1 MREFKIQLGEKDI
14 QTVEDEV
21 AQPFLL
27 EPSLEDQATTEA
39 MADATEYFCP
49 YCGQVAD
56 SDSWWTQEQL
66 SYAHVAAK
74 NIATEMINRELL
86 RTMRGLGRQFGSRQS
101 AVQLKIRAS
110 DIPREP
116 EWISP
121 ENNDMAVFALPCC
134 DQTIKIDEAWHGAVH
149 CFFCGFPYR
158 GGQVS

>member
-1 MREFKIQLGEKDI
+1 MGTIIKNVQIPLDEDGFLRRECPFCMREFKIQLGEKDI

-74 NIATEMINRELL
+74 NIATEPTSLP
-86 RTMRGLGRQFGSRQS
+86 RTWL
-101 AVQLKIRAS
+101 
-110 DIPREP
+110 PR
-116 EWISP
+116 
-121 ENNDMAVFALPCC
+121 
-134 DQTIKIDEAWHGAVH
+134 
-149 CFFCGFPYR
+149 
-158 GGQVS
+158 